1 MIPATQ
7 NKARLTFNPSA
18 LPFLLK
24 TFDHSINE
32 NGVILDPSGEAVLTP
47 EGEEIT
53 IDNFG
58 GFKKGSINFL
68 KKDLLT
74 AIKLTEGSY

>member
-1 MIPATQ
+1 MKHT
-7 NKARLTFNPSA
+7 KARLTFTPGA

-24 TFDHSINE
+24 TFGHSMNE
-32 NGVILDPSGEAVLTP
+32 NGAILNPTGETALTP
-47 EGEEIT
+47 EGEEVT
-53 IDNFG
+53 KDNFG
-58 GFKKGSINFL
+58 GFKKGSIQLL

>member
-1 MIPATQ
+1 MKHT
-7 NKARLTFNPSA
+7 KARLTFTPGA

-24 TFDHSINE
+24 TFGFSINE
-32 NGVILDPSGEAVLTP
+32 NGAILNAAHEAVLTP
-47 EGEEIT
+47 EGEEVT
-53 IDNFG
+53 KENFG
-58 GFKKGSINFL
+58 GFKKGSIQFL

>member
-1 MIPATQ
+1 MATPQ
-7 NKARLTFNPSA
+7 NTARLTFTPGA
-18 LPFLLK
+18 LSFLLK
-24 TFDHSINE
+24 AFCHSTNE
-32 NGVILDPSGEAVLTP
+32 NGAILDPSGDAVLSP

-53 IDNFG
+53 TENFG

>member
-1 MIPATQ
+1 MKQ
-7 NKARLTFNPSA
+7 KKARLIFTPKA

-24 TFDHSINE
+24 AFGHSINDKGIIIDE
-32 NGVILDPSGEAVLTP
+32 MGEPAHTP
-47 EGEEIT
+47 EGEEISQ
-53 IDNFG
+53 DNFG
-58 GFKKGSINFL
+58 GIKKGSILFL

>member
-1 MIPATQ
+1 MNTPQ
-7 NKARLTFNPSA
+7 NKARLTFTPGA
-18 LPFLLK
+18 LSFLLNA
-24 TFDHSINE
+24 FGHSLNE
-32 NGVILDPSGEAVLTP
+32 NGAILDPAGDAVLTP

-53 IDNFG
+53 KENFG

>member
-1 MIPATQ
+1 MKHT
-7 NKARLTFNPSA
+7 KARLTFTTGA

-24 TFDHSINE
+24 TFGLSMSQS
-32 NGVILDPSGEAVLTP
+32 GTILDTAGEAVLTP
-47 EGEEIT
+47 EGEEVT
-53 IDNFG
+53 KDNFG
-58 GFKKGSINFL
+58 GFKKGSIQFL

>member
-1 MIPATQ
+1 MKYT
-7 NKARLTFNPSA
+7 KARLTFTPGA

-24 TFDHSINE
+24 AFGHSMTE
-32 NGVILDPSGEAVLTP
+32 NGVILNPTGEIALTP
-47 EGEEIT
+47 EGEELT
-53 IDNFG
+53 KDNFG
-58 GFKKGSINFL
+58 GFKKGSIQLL